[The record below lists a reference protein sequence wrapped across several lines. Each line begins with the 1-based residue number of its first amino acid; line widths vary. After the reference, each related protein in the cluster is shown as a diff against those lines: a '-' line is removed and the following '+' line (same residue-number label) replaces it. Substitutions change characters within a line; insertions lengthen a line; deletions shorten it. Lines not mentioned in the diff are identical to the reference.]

1 MWHSLTY
8 YVAENP
14 WYLVA
19 MFGAIAAGFL
29 LAARVTQD
37 GRHLA
42 RAFVA
47 LGVVAALI
55 VVDQLWVTEAERVEG
70 VVRTL
75 GRAVA
80 RSDADA
86 ALALMD
92 EHVTFSLRSNTFGE
106 ELVLSSVAELLHQ
119 VKFDFVRISRLVAT
133 AGAQTHRGQAEFKV
147 TAAGAIEQG
156 SMRAFAGY
164 SEWSLGFRKVASGE
178 WKINRI
184 TAVELPQY
192 TMLPTIK
199 VKIPETPT
207 QPAKVEPVTPPPS
220 PPPPNRRGLGGRPR
234 REP

>member
-1 MWHSLTY
+1 MWQSLTY

-19 MFGAIAAGFL
+19 IIGAIAAGFL

-37 GRHLA
+37 GRH
-42 RAFVA
+42 FVRGMIA
-47 LGVVAALI
+47 LGVIAALI

-70 VVRTL
+70 AVRAL
-75 GRAVA
+75 ARAVA
-80 RSDADA
+80 RSDGEA

-92 EHVTFSLRSNTFGE
+92 EHVTFSMRSNIFGE

-119 VKFDFVRISRLVAT
+119 VKFDFVRVSRLVAT
-133 AGAQTHRGQAEFKV
+133 AGEQTHRGQAEFKV
-147 TAAGAIEQG
+147 TAAGSIEQG
-156 SMRAFAGY
+156 STRNFAGY

-178 WKINRI
+178 WKINRV

-199 VKIPETPT
+199 VKIPETAT
-207 QPAKVEPVTPPPS
+207 QPATVEPVAPPTPPPL
-220 PPPPNRRGLGGRPR
+220 PNRRGLGGRIR